1 MAVLSYLEIVLAANS
16 AAFNQSIADART
28 QTVNAFSD
36 MREQANKMGPAVG
49 AAIGA
54 AAVATTALVVEQVAL
69 ANELQHTANV
79 ANSSIKEIQRYT
91 VGAKKMGIEQD
102 ALGAIFQ
109 DTSDKIGD
117 FLSTGG
123 GGMADFFENI
133 APQIGVTAEEFRNLS
148 GPQALQLYYDSLEK
162 AKIGQNEMTF
172 YMEAMASD
180 ATTLIPLL
188 ANGGEGFDVW
198 AKAAANAGAVM
209 DDETIVATQKL
220 QATTDLLELSVD
232 GAKTQFVK
240 GFIPVLADVAT
251 KLTGTESASDAAYLA
266 GQNLAIGFKGVAKV
280 GIGVAATF
288 DAVGSSIGGV
298 AAIIS
303 TLLDGVGIAD
313 SGIEI
318 AIKMGKNIKAAGEMN
333 RMVDQDIRDSL
344 LSYADLL
351 DGVDEL
357 GSGVGNA
364 TVDALIE
371 QKKRLAELNEE
382 LAKTGQ
388 EYQEE
393 QAAAKKAAEERAKAD
408 KDALEAAKKLGAA
421 YVSNT
426 ALSGLKL
433 KANEAIA
440 GGKVR
445 GYTAEFAEV
454 TQSLLGNNLKYFSAL
469 NDSYHAGSNS
479 KHASGQAFDVVLKDA
494 KQAKQAANMIEQA
507 AKQYG
512 YNVKILNEYAKPSK
526 NATGGH
532 LHVSVYGQKATKDGG
547 ADIQYIKQQ
556 NNMLA
561 QEQQRAAAE
570 QLRILEQQAK
580 DRASIRLEYANQATR
595 IEMQLAD
602 KIDKINASGFNDDE
616 RIAFVED
623 AKQRAAIELAN
634 YQDTQAKKLTA
645 LGDFARSERDI
656 IVQNAAEQAT
666 AVLRDLEFSDEARQ
680 QALDL
685 IKQKAVYQLNQLD
698 LTHDQQM
705 QYAQQSEQTDAE
717 RIRNQY
723 ALERRE
729 IQLTVNMDEQ
739 LRIAKIDALNQA
751 EQLALD
757 ERRYAFESE
766 LRQLTSI
773 GQSDLAA
780 LRQSYADQR
789 RALDQR
795 TDIDPSQKSDLRNAM
810 AGAQIYDTNQLQEA
824 PRDAFES
831 QQAQLGGYSQQY
843 GLDQQYK
850 QQLEVIENAKKAEL
864 LTVETYEQAKFA
876 TQQQYQ
882 QQTQQMMLG
891 GAQEQFGSVTELMR
905 MAFGEQN
912 AMYQAAF
919 IGQKAMSIAQAVI
932 AIPESY
938 SKAFNAVVGIPF
950 VGPALAPAAGI
961 AAAALQVAQKTM
973 IEKVQPPSMPGFEVG
988 GYTGSGGTSDVAG
1001 LVHKE
1006 EFVANAPTTKRF
1018 RPELEAMHNGNYDEK
1033 YRQPAASTMPAIH
1046 FHNYTGAPVTQRQN
1060 SNGELEIMI
1069 GEELNKQL
1077 PAIVSDPSSKFNK
1090 SLQDQYHLQRSL

>member
-28 QTVNAFSD
+28 QTVNAFSN
-36 MREQANKMGPAVG
+36 MREHANKMGPAVG
-49 AAIGA
+49 AAIGTA
-54 AAVATTALVVEQVAL
+54 AAATTALVVEQVAL

-79 ANSSIKEIQRYT
+79 ANSSVKEIQRYT

-109 DTSDKIGD
+109 DTSDKVGD

-133 APQIGVTAEEFRNLS
+133 APQIGVTADEFRNLS

-313 SGIEI
+313 SGLEI

-351 DGVDEL
+351 EDVDKL
-357 GSGVGNA
+357 GTGIGNT

-371 QKKRLAELNEE
+371 QKKRQAELLAEQG
-382 LAKTGQ
+382 KTGQ
-388 EYQEE
+388 AYQEE
-393 QAAAKKAAEERAKAD
+393 QEAAKEAAEERAKAD
-408 KDALEAAKKLGAA
+408 KAALKAAKELGAA

-469 NDSYHAGSNS
+469 NDTYHKGTNS
-479 KHASGQAFDVVLKDA
+479 KHASGQAFDVVLKNA
-494 KQAKQAANMIEQA
+494 NQAASA
-507 AKQYG
+507 AAIIKKAAAQYG
-512 YNVKILNEYAKPSK
+512 YSVKVLNEYAKPSK

-570 QLRILEQQAK
+570 QARILEQQAK
-580 DRASIRLEYANQATR
+580 DRTTIRLEYANEATR
-595 IEMQLAD
+595 IEMQLSE
-602 KIDKINASGFNDDE
+602 KINKINASGFNEDE
-616 RIAFVED
+616 RVAFVED

-634 YQDTQAKKLTA
+634 YQDTQTKKLTV

-656 IVQNAAEQAT
+656 ITQNAIEQAT
-666 AVLRDLEFSDEARQ
+666 TVLRDLELSETARQ
-680 QALDL
+680 QALDF
-685 IKQKAVYQLNQLD
+685 IKQRAVYELNLLD
-698 LTHDQQM
+698 LNHDREM
-705 QYAQQSEQTDAE
+705 QYAQQSEQTDIE
-717 RIRNQY
+717 RITNQY

-729 IQLTVNMDEQ
+729 IQLTVKMDEE
-739 LRIAKIDALNQA
+739 LRKAKIDALNQA

-780 LRQSYADQR
+780 LRQSYAEQR
-789 RALDQR
+789 RALDMR
-795 TDIDPSQKSDLRNAM
+795 TDINDSQKSDLRNAM
-810 AGAQIYDTNQLQEA
+810 AGAQIYDTNQLQKGA
-824 PRDAFES
+824 RDGFNA
-831 QQAQLGGYSQQY
+831 QQADMGGYSENYALEQQ
-843 GLDQQYK
+843 LAAR
-850 QQLEVIENAKKAEL
+850 LEVIKTAFDAEVVTKQQALDAEL
-864 LTVETYEQAKFA
+864 EAQRQHETAMSQLRVGQAQDIA
-876 TQQQYQ
+876 
-882 QQTQQMMLG
+882 
-891 GAQEQFGSVTELMR
+891 GSLSSIAKDM
-905 MAFGEQN
+905 FGEQSKVHR
-912 AMYQAAF
+912 AMF
-919 IGQKAMSIAQAVI
+919 IGEKILAVSRSVMNIQVAMSSAA
-932 AIPESY
+932 ASL
-938 SKAFNAVVGIPF
+938 PF
-950 VGPALAPAAGI
+950 PANLGAMLTVASNVAGI
-961 AAAALQVAQKTM
+961 VSTISSLKPPP
-973 IEKVQPPSMPGFEVG
+973 VQGQAHDGLDYVPKE
-988 GYTGSGGTSDVAG
+988 GTWMLDEGERVVKPADNRKLTDFLNSKPTQAS
-1001 LVHKE
+1001 
-1006 EFVANAPTTKRF
+1006 AP
-1018 RPELEAMHNGNYDEK
+1018 
-1033 YRQPAASTMPAIH
+1033 Q
-1046 FHNYTGAPVTQRQN
+1046 APVINMTIENHAGVPVSHRVDDDGRIRVIVGQ
-1060 SNGELEIMI
+1060 
-1069 GEELNKQL
+1069 ELNKQL
-1077 PAIVSDPSSKFNK
+1077 PQQVNDEYSQFNK
-1090 SLQDQYHLQRSL
+1090 ALKNNYHLQRNLG